1 MLEDNVREKD
11 AVATDKKQRWLGI
24 AYKLACVLLA
34 ALSVLVLVLM
44 LAGPRIILWYDN
56 VYWLDAIIKSLLP
69 AVMVAAVVVA
79 LVNLK
84 KETPKLLMLFGGS
97 VGFWGAYLT
106 AMGWTSGLLLVVAGL
121 AVLVVMYM
129 RLELL
134 YREEPVAKVK
144 SKMLVI
150 AGVLSVLVALVQI
163 AYAVFIAMVF
173 GSNRTPEVSTAYFF
187 VGLIYLAGSVGLAAA
202 CFAKNHRASV
212 YYRMFFLGVMVV
224 MTALMAGNVLFT
236 LQLLACPSL
245 AISFLSPT
253 RQCWPYWCWCWC
265 TPSVRANSRRLWLRL
280 LTKLRSRLV
289 PRRKPKI
296 RMRKRTMILTIP
308 SACTGKT
315 TTNRIRRAG
324 LTWRPLLI

>member
-1 MLEDNVREKD
+1 MLEDNVREKGAIATD
-11 AVATDKKQRWLGI
+11 AMDKKQRWLNI

-34 ALSVLVLVLM
+34 VLSVVALILM
-44 LAGPRIILWYDN
+44 AAGPRVILWYDN

-236 LQLLACPSL
+236 LQLFGLSFVSYIVFIAYAAVLAVLVLVLVHTIRTRKQPAAL
-245 AISFLSPT
+245 AEAADEAAEQAGAAEEAENTDEEENDDFDD
-253 RQCWPYWCWCWC
+253 
-265 TPSVRANSRRLWLRL
+265 
-280 LTKLRSRLV
+280 
-289 PRRKPKI
+289 
-296 RMRKRTMILTIP
+296 TI
-308 SACTGKT
+308 
-315 TTNRIRRAG
+315 G
-324 LTWRPLLI
+324 LYREDDDQ

>member
-56 VYWLDAIIKSLLP
+56 VYWLDAIINSLMP
-69 AVMVAAVVVA
+69 TVAVAAVVVA

-84 KETPKLLMLFGGS
+84 KETPRLLMLVGGS
-97 VGFWGAYLT
+97 VGFWGTYLT
-106 AMGWTSGLLLVVAGL
+106 AMGWTSGLLLVVASL

-129 RLELL
+129 RLESL
-134 YREEPVAKVK
+134 YQEEPAAKVK
-144 SKMLVI
+144 GKMLVV
-150 AGVLSVLVALVQI
+150 AGVLSVLVGLVQI
-163 AYAVFIAMVF
+163 AYAVFIAMMF
-173 GSNRTPEVSTAYFF
+173 GSNGAPQMSTAYFF
-187 VGLIYLAGSVGLAAA
+187 VGLIYLAGSLGLAAA

-236 LQLLACPSL
+236 LQLFGLSFISYIVFAANAAVLAVLVLVLVHTIRTRKKPAAL
-245 AISFLSPT
+245 AAAADEAAEQTVAAEEAEIADEEEDDDFDD
-253 RQCWPYWCWCWC
+253 
-265 TPSVRANSRRLWLRL
+265 
-280 LTKLRSRLV
+280 
-289 PRRKPKI
+289 
-296 RMRKRTMILTIP
+296 TI
-308 SACTGKT
+308 
-315 TTNRIRRAG
+315 G
-324 LTWRPLLI
+324 LYREDDDQ